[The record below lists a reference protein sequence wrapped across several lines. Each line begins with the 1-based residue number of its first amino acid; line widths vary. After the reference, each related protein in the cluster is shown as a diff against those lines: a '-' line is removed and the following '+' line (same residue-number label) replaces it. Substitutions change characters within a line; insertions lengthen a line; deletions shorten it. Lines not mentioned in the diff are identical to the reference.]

1 MTKKLWSFLMEMKKN
16 NLTFEN
22 YELCPSL
29 NALSSEEKVI
39 LNEYAR
45 SIVLGNEAGNEWV

>member
-45 SIVLGNEAGNEWV
+45 SIVLENEAGNEWV

>member
-1 MTKKLWSFLMEMKKN
+1 MKKN

-29 NALSSEEKVI
+29 NALSPEEKVV

-45 SIVLGNEAGNEWV
+45 SLVLENEVGNEWV